1 MIENLFRPMHLI
13 LVLLIALVVFGP
25 GKLPQIGKGL
35 GESIQNFKKAMN
47 GGKEDEPKKEVPADT
62 K

>member
-1 MIENLFRPMHLI
+1 MIENLFRPMHLL

-35 GESIQNFKKAMN
+35 GESIQNFKKAMA